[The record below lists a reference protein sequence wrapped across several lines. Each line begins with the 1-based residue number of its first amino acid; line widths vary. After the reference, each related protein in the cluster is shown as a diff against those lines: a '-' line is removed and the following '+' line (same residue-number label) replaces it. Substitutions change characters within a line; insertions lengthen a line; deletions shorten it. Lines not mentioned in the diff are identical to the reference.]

1 MNPDLIAIGHLIKET
16 IKFSEKTMGPLLGS
30 PAAYSSVAAAKL
42 GVRVGI
48 VTKIGEDMP
57 EDLLNPLVEVNVDR
71 RGIKVGEKTT
81 TNLLI
86 YDELGNKRI
95 EYLKKAPDILFD
107 DVPEDYLNAGIIF
120 ICPINYEV
128 PVKTVEAIRK
138 NSKAILAVDLG
149 GYGGAA
155 SSEHPGDQK
164 FLRELVGHFGI
175 VKASSEDCWHLLGVK
190 EEEEK
195 VANFFIKWG
204 ANIGIV
210 TLGEK
215 GCIVAAKSDEFK
227 IPSFP
232 AKVVDCTGAGDVYCA
247 GFLTEY
253 LRTKDARKS
262 ALFACAT
269 SSLVIEGTGGVTSSR
284 MPTTSKVHKRM
295 SKTFPERVYGK
306 KGCKKNLRIFNEN
319 NAGRKK
325 WFPEL
330 VL

>member
-1 MNPDLIAIGHLIKET
+1 MNPDLITIGHLIKET
-16 IKFSEKTMGPLLGS
+16 IEFPEKTIGPVLGS
-30 PAAYSSVAAAKL
+30 PAAYSSVAAARL
-42 GVRVGI
+42 GTRVGI
-48 VTKIGEDMP
+48 VTKTGEDMP
-57 EDLLNPLVEVNVDR
+57 EDLLKPLVEVNVDR
-71 RGIKVGEKTT
+71 RGIKIKGETT

-107 DVPEDYLNAGIIF
+107 DIPEDYLNAGIIF

-128 PVKTVEAIRK
+128 PVETVEAIRK

-155 SSEHPGDQK
+155 SSEHPGNRK
-164 FLRELVGHFGI
+164 FLKELVGYFDI
-175 VKASSEDCWHLLGVK
+175 VKASSEDCWHLFGVR

-195 VANFFIKWG
+195 IANFFIKCG

-215 GCIVAAKSDEFK
+215 GCSVATKTDKFK
-227 IPSFP
+227 IPAFP
-232 AKVVDCTGAGDVYCA
+232 AKVVDHTGAGDVYCA

-253 LRTKDARKS
+253 LRTKNVRKS

-269 SSLVIEGTGGVTSSR
+269 SSLVIERTGGVTSSR
-284 MPTTSKVHKRM
+284 MPTTSKVQKRM

-306 KGCKKNLRIFNEN
+306 KGCKKNPRIFNKN
-319 NAGRKK
+319 NVRRKK